1 MQVQGIVSLFLCVV
15 TMFLIYIQL
24 QLIAAYVFGIALVLL
39 ILSLGTSIW
48 EIYISVKALEIY
60 LSDITNELDAKE

>member
-1 MQVQGIVSLFLCVV
+1 
-15 TMFLIYIQL
+15 
-24 QLIAAYVFGIALVLL
+24 LL

-60 LSDITNELDAKE
+60 LSDITNDLDKKEE